1 MKHTPIQKRVWLVV
15 VSAALFF
22 GTLVQ
27 LLPLSQNTVFAA
39 PQSQC
44 PSGYTPG
51 SIPGS
56 DKSLGCYRLL
66 GQSTSS
72 LSSCPAANRVTVGS
86 DRTVQIYCTV
96 KPTTPSTPTGNV
108 SPEDNVTCPNGFTAG
123 QIPGSNKIQCISTG
137 SASNPPCPQGG
148 IPTTTGTYPTFKVY
162 CVAQPV
168 SNDPAIARKTL
179 QELCKNND
187 AALQQINNLS
197 DDGALSAVKNSAAG
211 CDAAV
216 AYMTNNL
223 GIAPQPTTSGPECG
237 SSTSSLSW
245 LICPAFD
252 LTQKS
257 ADTLNGIITNMLDI
271 NTCQIFGT
279 TSTSH
284 SSCTV
289 GNNDTAKS
297 FKSAWSSMRNIAILV
312 IVIAALVMIIAQAI
326 GSQAIDAYTI
336 KSVLPRLLIAAVFI
350 ALSWYVMEFL
360 VQFSNV
366 LGEGVRTLIYSP
378 FSSLNSGATQGVMSG
393 SGGIGALLGGGLAL
407 SVGVILLIAFAGT
420 LLLALMVGLLVI
432 VLRQIAVIFLIIVA
446 PIAIAAYALPGTK
459 KGFKLWWDSLFKA
472 LMMFP
477 LIVAFIAIGRVFAA
491 VLLATGGW
499 VQMIIAIIAYVIP
512 FFLLPFTLKLSG
524 GAMGAIGGALHTQ
537 SQKVNGMIAKR
548 RGARWADRGQRFKT
562 GELRGPGRSLNNLG
576 RHVGAG
582 ALNGFG
588 FTQRGRSQMR
598 LAEGARVQ
606 STLKSHP
613 ELMQLALENDD
624 ANAVLALSGGT
635 SAGARQA
642 ALDLFGDTDRAR
654 NALRSIPSGSINRST
669 ATAALTTMAQN
680 KSRAVGDGH
689 FELVQAGINR
699 LSGGDAEQAASLA
712 HTFAFNSRQA
722 GRLDL
727 GGHWNDMNVDAGLEG
742 VAGSNFAGRLY
753 GGNDQNAR
761 AALTTMDGLRRTTN
775 GAFLQS
781 QAASMQHNADVVTDI
796 LTNPQATEVE
806 RHEAATRLLEFH
818 KNINGASGGNQ
829 QIINTTLHNAGV
841 DLHSNES
848 VASQIARIANLHGQN
863 ADLELDRTARVF
875 ASEVP
880 PGARGGEDIQPPAAP
895 FMGGGE
901 E

>member
-15 VSAALFF
+15 ASAALFF

-56 DKSLGCYRLL
+56 DKSLGCYRSL
-66 GQSTSS
+66 GQSSSS
-72 LSSCPAANRVTVGS
+72 LNSCPAANRVTVGS

-96 KPTTPSTPTGNV
+96 KPTTPSTPIGNV

-123 QIPGSNKIQCISTG
+123 QIPGNDKVQCIATG

-148 IPTTTGTYPTFKVY
+148 TPTTTGTYPNLKVY

-168 SNDPAIARKTL
+168 SNDPVAAKKYLL
-179 QELCKNND
+179 QLCKNN
-187 AALQQINNLS
+187 ASALKQIDELQG
-197 DDGALSAVKNSAAG
+197 DSAVGVAKNSAGG
-211 CDAAV
+211 CDDAV
-216 AYMTNNL
+216 SYMTNNL
-223 GIAPQPTTSGPECG
+223 NITPASASGPECG
-237 SSTSSLSW
+237 NSTSALSW

-289 GNNDTAKS
+289 GNNETARS

-537 SQKVNGMIAKR
+537 SQRVNGMIAKR

-562 GELRGPGRSLNNLG
+562 GELRGTGKVFNRVGRRVGTGFRG
-576 RHVGAG
+576 RYGFGEVGEAALAHQQGAAAG
-582 ALNGFG
+582 AFG
-588 FTQRGRSQMR
+588 QS
-598 LAEGARVQ
+598 AEGAA
-606 STLKSHP
+606 LSH
-613 ELMQLALENDD
+613 NDD
-624 ANAVLALSGGT
+624 AL
-635 SAGARQA
+635 
-642 ALDLFGDTDRAR
+642 
-654 NALRSIPSGSINRST
+654 
-669 ATAALTTMAQN
+669 AALTYDSASEAKLWLTR
-680 KSRAVGDGH
+680 SRKD
-689 FELVQAGINR
+689 
-699 LSGGDAEQAASLA
+699 
-712 HTFAFNSRQA
+712 
-722 GRLDL
+722 
-727 GGHWNDMNVDAGLEG
+727 GGHGMTDDQANAAIAAVKAT
-742 VAGSNFAGRLY
+742 
-753 GGNDQNAR
+753 GGFNQAR
-761 AALTTMDGLRRTTN
+761 AAWAAKQRAITGTGYEDLDDVARTIARVSHGNT
-775 GAFLQS
+775 GTLQS
-781 QAASMQHNADVVTDI
+781 LSGDINAVTKQVGRNDLAPSAGKLIGLAQNAQKGGVQSNFTPNEPLVKKADI
-796 LTNPQATEVE
+796 
-806 RHEAATRLLEFH
+806 EAL
-818 KNINGASGGNQ
+818 K
-829 QIINTTLHNAGV
+829 GV
-841 DLHSNES
+841 DAVSMARMKGQGAKRLASVLYEQISNDDPNSIEIGHNVIGALS
-848 VASQIARIANLHGQN
+848 YAPKVVQDIFEERIRATGN
-863 ADLELDRTARVF
+863 AELISHLDRQKVATAQPLDPSVIITNDTTTT
-875 ASEVP
+875 P
-880 PGARGGEDIQPPAAP
+880 TPGGPDSTGGPTTP
-895 FMGGGE
+895 
-901 E
+901 